1 MTAERVALDPVDEV
15 DVTIVVDNFID
26 VLMATTERVRRAPLA
41 WDWAERDTLVAEH
54 GYSLLVQVRRADRA
68 ASVLFDAGLRR
79 HAALH
84 NLDVLGVGI
93 KDLRAV
99 ALSHGHIDHHGGLE
113 GILRRVARPRMPLVL
128 HPDAWRERKIVFPT
142 GTEIHMPPPSRG
154 DLEREGVDLI
164 EERGPTLLLD
174 GTLLVAGQVG
184 RETDFETGF
193 PLQQARTGSGW
204 EPDPWLWDDQ
214 PMVLHLRD
222 RGLIVLSCCSHAG
235 IINVLRHARRLTG
248 IDKIHAVVG
257 GLHLTGGLF
266 EPIISRTVD
275 ALEAMAPEIIVPSH
289 CTGWK
294 AAHEL
299 ARRMPDAY
307 VQASVGTRLHFA

>member
-99 ALSHGHIDHHGGLE
+99 GRASCGGSL
-113 GILRRVARPRMPLVL
+113 GPGCRSSCIPTPGANGRSCFPPARRSICRPRAAATWSAR
-128 HPDAWRERKIVFPT
+128 AWT
-142 GTEIHMPPPSRG
+142 
-154 DLEREGVDLI
+154 
-164 EERGPTLLLD
+164 
-174 GTLLVAGQVG
+174 
-184 RETDFETGF
+184 
-193 PLQQARTGSGW
+193 
-204 EPDPWLWDDQ
+204 
-214 PMVLHLRD
+214 
-222 RGLIVLSCCSHAG
+222 
-235 IINVLRHARRLTG
+235 
-248 IDKIHAVVG
+248 
-257 GLHLTGGLF
+257 
-266 EPIISRTVD
+266 
-275 ALEAMAPEIIVPSH
+275 
-289 CTGWK
+289 
-294 AAHEL
+294 
-299 ARRMPDAY
+299 
-307 VQASVGTRLHFA
+307 